1 LAQHQLSKTL
11 ATPAA
16 VLESWGKGHIR
27 ITFGDLYEF
36 ERLFTTL
43 TGNKLET
50 AYRPVRGE

>member
-43 TGNKLET
+43 TGKKLET